1 MAELKNLVHINCR
14 SNTQD
19 ILKLIINECLESSFS
34 VQLCIYQG
42 KCERRKMEKISERK
56 EMQNKAV
63 ILTAKYSLKSELLHP
78 N

>member
-1 MAELKNLVHINCR
+1 M
-14 SNTQD
+14 
-19 ILKLIINECLESSFS
+19 KLIINECLESSFS

-42 KCERRKMEKISERK
+42 KCEREKNGKNRRERK

-63 ILTAKYSLKSELLHP
+63 IVTVKYSLKSELLHP

>member
-1 MAELKNLVHINCR
+1 
-14 SNTQD
+14 
-19 ILKLIINECLESSFS
+19 
-34 VQLCIYQG
+34 
-42 KCERRKMEKISERK
+42 MEKIGERK